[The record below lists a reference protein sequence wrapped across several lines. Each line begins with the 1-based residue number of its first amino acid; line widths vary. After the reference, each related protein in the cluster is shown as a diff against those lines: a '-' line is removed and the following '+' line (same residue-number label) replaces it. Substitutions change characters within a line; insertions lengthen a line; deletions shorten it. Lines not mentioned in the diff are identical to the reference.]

1 MNMKPQEIQLLNM
14 SCRKEASRYHLSC
27 SRERDI
33 LALQIEPASR
43 GNITGTPASGNC
55 DGKWE
60 GLSSSNEQVERF
72 HCRTTGAGSYTQQ
85 TFIVLA
91 SFLTYS
97 SVALLK
103 LYYLNC
109 NFRINSTHP
118 MNRMAPCGAESW
130 SVQNCFRDLQWCEYS
145 TAFYQ

>member
-1 MNMKPQEIQLLNM
+1 MVLPCRIAGVDSAQDLLVRHKAMKRTTAFSFSNLTITHWAHSDYQYVAFVETRSHSRDFADGRKIL
-14 SCRKEASRYHLSC
+14 RKEASRYHLSR

-33 LALQIEPASR
+33 LALQMEPASR

-85 TFIVLA
+85 TFIVPWL
-91 SFLTYS
+91 
-97 SVALLK
+97 
-103 LYYLNC
+103 C
-109 NFRINSTHP
+109 
-118 MNRMAPCGAESW
+118 
-130 SVQNCFRDLQWCEYS
+130 
-145 TAFYQ
+145 